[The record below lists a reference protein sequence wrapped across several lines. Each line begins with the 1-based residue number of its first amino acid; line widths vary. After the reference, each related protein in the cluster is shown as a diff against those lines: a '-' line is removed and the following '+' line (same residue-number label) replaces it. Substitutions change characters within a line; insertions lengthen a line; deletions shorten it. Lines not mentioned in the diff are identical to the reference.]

1 MLFPIIMAGGTGS
14 RLWPLSRE
22 SFPKQYLKL
31 YGDMTMLQSTIAR
44 LNTLDCS
51 TPLVICNEEHR
62 FIVAEQLK
70 KINKL
75 DKNIL
80 LEPQGKN
87 TAPAITLCAFAA
99 LKYAKNDED
108 PLLLVLAADHVIGN
122 ISSFTKSVKS
132 ALPHAHAGK
141 LVTFGIIPTTPETG
155 YGYIHRGEK
164 FNDAYKVSSFTE
176 KPDIYRAQ
184 EFLKTGEYYWNSG
197 MFLFSAK
204 RLLAEMEKYRPDI
217 FSACEQAFLSPSND
231 LDFIRVD
238 RDKFSLCPSES
249 IDYAVMENTDDAIV
263 VPMDAEWS
271 DVGSWSSLWDISDKD
286 VNGNAVSG
294 DLISFNSYNNFIK
307 AEDKLV
313 ALVGVNDLVLVHT
326 DDAILVSSKYEV
338 KNVKKIVEVLN
349 QNGRDESKKHKEVY
363 RPWGEYHYIT
373 EAEKYNVR
381 RVLINPG
388 QKISTQTHNHR
399 SEHWVIVSGIAKI
412 TINNDIN
419 IIKENESIYIPPGT
433 MHTIENSEM
442 FPLEIIEIQTG
453 QLLTEDD
460 VIRP

>member
-1 MLFPIIMAGGTGS
+1 M
-14 RLWPLSRE
+14 
-22 SFPKQYLKL
+22 
-31 YGDMTMLQSTIAR
+31 
-44 LNTLDCS
+44 
-51 TPLVICNEEHR
+51 
-62 FIVAEQLK
+62 
-70 KINKL
+70 
-75 DKNIL
+75 
-80 LEPQGKN
+80 
-87 TAPAITLCAFAA
+87 
-99 LKYAKNDED
+99 
-108 PLLLVLAADHVIGN
+108 
-122 ISSFTKSVKS
+122 
-132 ALPHAHAGK
+132 
-141 LVTFGIIPTTPETG
+141 
-155 YGYIHRGEK
+155 
-164 FNDAYKVSSFTE
+164 
-176 KPDIYRAQ
+176 
-184 EFLKTGEYYWNSG
+184 
-197 MFLFSAK
+197 
-204 RLLAEMEKYRPDI
+204 
-217 FSACEQAFLSPSND
+217 
-231 LDFIRVD
+231 D

-338 KNVKKIVEVLN
+338 QNVKKIVEVLN

-412 TINNDIN
+412 TINKNIN

-442 FPLEIIEIQTG
+442 LPLEIIEIQTG

>member
-1 MLFPIIMAGGTGS
+1 M
-14 RLWPLSRE
+14 
-22 SFPKQYLKL
+22 
-31 YGDMTMLQSTIAR
+31 
-44 LNTLDCS
+44 
-51 TPLVICNEEHR
+51 
-62 FIVAEQLK
+62 
-70 KINKL
+70 NKL
-75 DKNIL
+75 
-80 LEPQGKN
+80 
-87 TAPAITLCAFAA
+87 
-99 LKYAKNDED
+99 
-108 PLLLVLAADHVIGN
+108 
-122 ISSFTKSVKS
+122 
-132 ALPHAHAGK
+132 
-141 LVTFGIIPTTPETG
+141 
-155 YGYIHRGEK
+155 
-164 FNDAYKVSSFTE
+164 
-176 KPDIYRAQ
+176 
-184 EFLKTGEYYWNSG
+184 
-197 MFLFSAK
+197 
-204 RLLAEMEKYRPDI
+204 
-217 FSACEQAFLSPSND
+217 FLSPSND

-338 KNVKKIVEVLN
+338 QNVKKIVEVLN